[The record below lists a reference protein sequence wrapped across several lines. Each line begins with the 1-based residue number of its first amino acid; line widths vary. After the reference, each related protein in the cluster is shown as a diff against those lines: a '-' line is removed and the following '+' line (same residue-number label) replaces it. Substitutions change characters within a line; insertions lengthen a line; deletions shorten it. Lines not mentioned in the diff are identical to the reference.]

1 MTSEVTYDLGIELLD
16 LDNLCSH
23 VSVVPN
29 CHQSQKFTTFH
40 TLLLPLKPCQ
50 EGPLTSRASLG
61 SKNLRETPSFNFYNL
76 MKNNL

>member
-1 MTSEVTYDLGIELLD
+1 MTSEVTYDLGIKLLD

-23 VSVVPN
+23 VSVVSN
-29 CHQSQKFTTFH
+29 CHQSQDVTTLH

-61 SKNLRETPSFNFYNL
+61 SKKRYTVLFRYL
-76 MKNNL
+76 ALIAGH

>member
-61 SKNLRETPSFNFYNL
+61 SNNNGKDTKNPMMLWRGQL
-76 MKNNL
+76 